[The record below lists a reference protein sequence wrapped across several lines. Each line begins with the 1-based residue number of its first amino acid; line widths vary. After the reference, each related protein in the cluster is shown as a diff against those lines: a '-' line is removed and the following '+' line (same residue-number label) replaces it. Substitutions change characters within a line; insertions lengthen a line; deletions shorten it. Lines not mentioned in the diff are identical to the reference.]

1 MISSSDKKWGSMVQQ
16 KTLAMKWL
24 FLGSLITNTG
34 ISLIWPLT
42 TIYMHE
48 YLGEPLTVA
57 GIVLFANSMFM
68 VIGNSFGGWLFDHWR
83 PYGTVL
89 AGIGLNL
96 FATGMLIFFHGWPA
110 YPLLL
115 VVSGLGSGITTTA
128 INSYATRIQNKR
140 PSVVFNILYF
150 TSNLGLV
157 IGTLIVGF
165 VLPHGIGVVFAL
177 ATGLF
182 ALFLVVA
189 LLHYRIDKVA
199 IATATTQTV
208 SSERNPAKPRLV
220 MLMVT
225 LFVTWLMYEQ
235 WQSNISAFMLGEG
248 LTIKDYSFLWTINAL
263 LIVLFQPILTA
274 FDRWL
279 LQHIRLRLIGG
290 FVLFAGSFLLLLNG
304 SGQYITFIVA
314 MIVLTM
320 GEVLALPAVSTY
332 VTLFT
337 PLAQQGRYQGL
348 IQGFASAGR
357 ALGPLLGAMVIEGT
371 GSYQLLFVGATGLI
385 LLAALGFAF
394 SVRQSIP
401 ALNDPLHPVTHQQS

>member
-1 MISSSDKKWGSMVQQ
+1 MKWGSIVQH

-48 YLGEPLTVA
+48 YLGESLTVA
-57 GIVLFANSMFM
+57 GIVLFLNSMFM
-68 VIGNSFGGWLFDHWR
+68 VVGNSLGGWLFDHWQ
-83 PYGTVL
+83 PYGTIL

-96 FATGMLIFFHGWPA
+96 GATALLIFFHGWPA

-115 VVSGLGSGITTTA
+115 VVSGFGSGVTATA
-128 INSYATRIQNKR
+128 INSYATRIRDKR
-140 PSVVFNILYF
+140 PSVVFNVLYF

-165 VLPHGIGVVFAL
+165 VLPYGIAMVFAL
-177 ATGLF
+177 AAGLF
-182 ALFLVVA
+182 AIFLVVA
-189 LLHYRIDKVA
+189 LWHYRIEKVT
-199 IATATTQTV
+199 ITASAKQVTQ
-208 SSERNPAKPRLV
+208 EGRNPARPRLV

-235 WQSNISAFMLGEG
+235 WQSNISAFMLSEG

-279 LQHIRLRLIGG
+279 LKHIRLRLVVG
-290 FVLFAGSFLLLLNG
+290 FILFAGSFLILLNG
-304 SGQYITFIVA
+304 SGAYLTFIIA
-314 MIVLTM
+314 MIVLTV

-337 PLAQQGRYQGL
+337 PLVQQGRYQGL

-357 ALGPLLGAMVIEGT
+357 ALGPLLGAMIIEGT
-371 GSYQLLFVGATGLI
+371 SSYRLLFVSATGLI
-385 LLAALGFAF
+385 LLAALGFALT
-394 SVRQSIP
+394 VRESIP
-401 ALNDPLHPVTHQQS
+401 ALNDPLHPAAHSR